1 VASTESTRSVGEIR
15 DYLIKRLNLALLLPG
30 MFGGEL
36 TTMMHL
42 GDLAWIDRR
51 DAALRSVVETL
62 EEAGAWSSTAVRGAF
77 QLIFGGTP
85 ADHDSPAALVYAG
98 IARPG
103 GTWSRHR
110 PVLGVP
116 GPAARTPRRGVRAAA
131 PERPG
136 VDGQRR
142 PDRRRRRRRIRHAV
156 AVAPEIQPGVPGE
169 RRLCLATGRISCP
182 SSAGPAGRAP
192 LSRIKTRQPPGQCRA
207 SSPM

>member
-1 VASTESTRSVGEIR
+1 VSAPAGEFAGQAHHDAAWESAFVASTESTRSVGEIR

-51 DAALRSVVETL
+51 DAALRSVVERL

-98 IARPG
+98 IARAWGYLVPPSPGPG
-103 GTWSRHR
+103 GTWSRSENSPAGSTRGCSGTPGRGR
-110 PVLGVP
+110 PAP
-116 GPAARTPRRGVRAAA
+116 TGPSPTSSPNSA
-131 PERPG
+131 
-136 VDGQRR
+136 
-142 PDRRRRRRRIRHAV
+142 RRRCGARDTTR
-156 AVAPEIQPGVPGE
+156 G
-169 RRLCLATGRISCP
+169 
-182 SSAGPAGRAP
+182 
-192 LSRIKTRQPPGQCRA
+192 SR
-207 SSPM
+207 